1 MGEVEARIGRVTR
14 RDLQHDRHTGS
25 LLTDHLVFSPKYRRK
40 VLLEEVAE
48 EIVMDEEKEKSFK
61 IGYITLYTK
70 LFHTHRLRIVTLA

>member
-1 MGEVEARIGRVTR
+1 
-14 RDLQHDRHTGS
+14 
-25 LLTDHLVFSPKYRRK
+25 